1 MLGSEEWQQMNNDR
15 RAGDMGERLKAL
27 VGIYIMMLG
36 CAAVLISGPAS
47 DNANLKLKAEIRIA
61 VSEISARI
69 FKTKAP
75 EAEADLKRV
84 KRLLLKQRQIRAAAR
99 KKDKLFDG
107 AILALVLAMTIAGPV
122 LVITIAA
129 VSWVL
134 ISASMGVSAWGVYQ
148 ATLALGWQS
157 WLAL

>member
-1 MLGSEEWQQMNNDR
+1 
-15 RAGDMGERLKAL
+15 MGERLKAL

-36 CAAVLISGPAS
+36 CAAVLISGPAT
-47 DNANLKLKAEIRIA
+47 DNADLKLKAEIRIA

-75 EAEADLKRV
+75 EAGADLKRV

-134 ISASMGVSAWGVYQ
+134 ISASMGVSAWGFYQ

>member
-1 MLGSEEWQQMNNDR
+1 
-15 RAGDMGERLKAL
+15 MGERLKAL

-36 CAAVLISGPAS
+36 CAAVLISRPAT
-47 DNANLKLKAEIRIA
+47 DNADLKLKAEIRIA

-134 ISASMGVSAWGVYQ
+134 ISASMGVSAWGFYQ
-148 ATLALGWQS
+148 AILALGWQS